1 MSEYFKY
8 EALDIPAKPA
18 TEVLKSKG
26 LDLDSTSRQYQY
38 IPELNTGDF
47 HINGLNLDGYF
58 SINKAKEPAQ
68 YKYTQLKLNHN
79 TPNKNKQILE
89 QTLDK
94 YGITGNKKTTL
105 MKIASLES
113 RFNPKAQSK
122 NSSAAGYFQFVDS
135 TRKSYSNLSREQFKN
150 SPDAQVL
157 AASQL
162 YDDNARFLRNNG
174 IAVTGEA
181 IAASWLNPTWAKNY
195 YKYGIAEGSDANG
208 TNVVKYI
215 NKFRNAK
222 YQRGNVVPVRATPT
236 LKKKSWESEE
246 DYQDRMK
253 KIQNK
258 DSQLFSNIKV
268 TPNTNNSLLA
278 KSNLIQNA
286 MQADINTSQSIKAE
300 QAVRNQV
307 QKKLDKWKDY
317 KNGLDAVLT
326 AIELGLS
333 GSSILGAYSKWRKWG
348 TATSAIKRAV
358 ANFLQKSQIPMQVG
372 STLIDG
378 YQTYDAI
385 KNNNTFETA
394 WNATSGTLGVAGTLG
409 ASDVTRYHNSKI
421 DLVLDMLGLTGNVGD
436 FIRFGFK

>member
-8 EALDIPAKPA
+8 EALDIPDKPA

-26 LDLDSTSRQYQY
+26 LDLDFTSKKYQY

-58 SINKAKEPAQ
+58 SINKAKEPIQ

-79 TPNKNKQILE
+79 TPSKNKQILE

-122 NSSAAGYFQFVDS
+122 NSSAAGYFQFIDS
-135 TRKSYSNLSREQFKN
+135 TRNKYSNLSREQFKN

-174 IAVTGEA
+174 IAATGEA

-195 YKYGIAEGSDANG
+195 YKYGIAGGFDANG

-215 NKFRNAK
+215 NKFRNA
-222 YQRGNVVPVRATPT
+222 
-236 LKKKSWESEE
+236 
-246 DYQDRMK
+246 
-253 KIQNK
+253 
-258 DSQLFSNIKV
+258 
-268 TPNTNNSLLA
+268 
-278 KSNLIQNA
+278 
-286 MQADINTSQSIKAE
+286 
-300 QAVRNQV
+300 
-307 QKKLDKWKDY
+307 
-317 KNGLDAVLT
+317 
-326 AIELGLS
+326 
-333 GSSILGAYSKWRKWG
+333 
-348 TATSAIKRAV
+348 
-358 ANFLQKSQIPMQVG
+358 
-372 STLIDG
+372 
-378 YQTYDAI
+378 
-385 KNNNTFETA
+385 
-394 WNATSGTLGVAGTLG
+394 
-409 ASDVTRYHNSKI
+409 
-421 DLVLDMLGLTGNVGD
+421 
-436 FIRFGFK
+436 